1 MHNEVTCTVKA
12 DNLMIVHIFS
22 EIEKIGE
29 PSITWNDF
37 LNNPLLNAI
46 TVFNALTANDNW

>member
-1 MHNEVTCTVKA
+1 
-12 DNLMIVHIFS
+12 MIVHIFS